1 MKNLNA
7 IRIELEELRK
17 EIEPKKL
24 DKSDLRIKSI
34 EYLLASGVDDRSAI
48 DKILE
53 GLTDKEKVEV
63 AIGEW
68 PECHEYSDAMINN
81 DVEKAI
87 EIIKPLHDYVKDK
100 IIDSH
105 YGTLKLSM
113 FMERNEKSEYPYM
126 TPDEFK
132 TVFKETKEYMDV
144 QKVKEYF
151 NII

>member
-1 MKNLNA
+1 MRNLNA
-7 IRIELEELRK
+7 IKLELEELRK
-17 EIEPKKL
+17 DIEPKKL
-24 DKSDLRIKSI
+24 DESYLRIKSI
-34 EYLLASGVDDRSAI
+34 EYLLASGVDDRSAV

-53 GLTDKEKVEV
+53 GLTDEEKAKV
-63 AIGEW
+63 AIWEW
-68 PECHEYSDAMINN
+68 PECHEYSDAMKNN

-87 EIIKPLHDYVKDK
+87 EIIKPLPDYVKDK
-100 IIDSH
+100 IIDNH